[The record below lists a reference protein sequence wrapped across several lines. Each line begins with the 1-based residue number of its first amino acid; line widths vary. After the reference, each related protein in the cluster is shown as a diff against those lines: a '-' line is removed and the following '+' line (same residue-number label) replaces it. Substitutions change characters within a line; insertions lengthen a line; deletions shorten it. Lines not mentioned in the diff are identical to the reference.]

1 MAQQNLLVSVRCD
14 LFWRRLGLDTIA
26 LPTWFCKASV
36 PSFSEKLDLHNK
48 YVQCNLTSTYRNIT
62 IQVLKSGRI
71 SREISRTSEID
82 HLNFEVGSRK
92 SEVGSR
98 KSEVGTQKSE
108 LRSRNSEVRS
118 RKSEVGTQKSEIRS
132 RKSEVGT
139 QESEVPPGLSYLTSW
154 FMIIDWVQWDTG
166 HKYGLM
172 LCRCKG
178 KSSWFLLNSKHWW

>member
-26 LPTWFCKASV
+26 LPTGFCKASV
-36 PSFSEKLDLHNK
+36 PSFSVKLDLHNK

-108 LRSRNSEVRS
+108 LRSQKSEVGSRNSEVGNQKPEVGS
-118 RKSEVGTQKSEIRS
+118 RNSAVGSRNSEVGSPSSAFVSDELIHDHRLS
-132 RKSEVGT
+132 SVGHRPQIWT
-139 QESEVPPGLSYLTSW
+139 HVMSL
-154 FMIIDWVQWDTG
+154 
-166 HKYGLM
+166 
-172 LCRCKG
+172 
-178 KSSWFLLNSKHWW
+178 

>member
-82 HLNFEVGSRK
+82 HLNFEVGSRN
-92 SEVGSR
+92 
-98 KSEVGTQKSE
+98 SEVGTQKSE
-108 LRSRNSEVRS
+108 LRSQKSEVGSRNSEVGNQKPEVGS
-118 RKSEVGTQKSEIRS
+118 RNSGVGSRNSEVGSPSSAFVSGKLIHDHRLSSVGHRS
-132 RKSEVGT
+132 QIWTHVMS
-139 QESEVPPGLSYLTSW
+139 L
-154 FMIIDWVQWDTG
+154 
-166 HKYGLM
+166 
-172 LCRCKG
+172 
-178 KSSWFLLNSKHWW
+178 